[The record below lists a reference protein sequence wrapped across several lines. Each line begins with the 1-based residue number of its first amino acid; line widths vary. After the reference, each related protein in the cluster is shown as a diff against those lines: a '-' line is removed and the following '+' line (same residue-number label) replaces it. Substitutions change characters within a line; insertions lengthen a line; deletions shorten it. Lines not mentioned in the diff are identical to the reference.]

1 MKRTQLAFV
10 LTALC
15 VAPLTS
21 CIAVAA
27 AGAGA
32 GIGYVFYQRNEVHQD
47 FPVDLETAW
56 EAVLD
61 VAGANEEGTNIT
73 SWMKD
78 GAAEL
83 DGPDLKIRAEVRIDG
98 ITRIKIRIGTFETDE
113 HERQAELMLEEI
125 AQKLGVE
132 PIEDEDSEKND
143 AEHDE

>member
-15 VAPLTS
+15 IVPLTS

-32 GIGYVFYQRNEVHQD
+32 GIGYVFYHRNEVHQD

-61 VAGANEEGTNIT
+61 VAGANEEGTTIT
-73 SWMKD
+73 SWIKD

-83 DGPDLKIRAEVRIDG
+83 DGPDLEIRAEVRIDG

-113 HERQAELMLEEI
+113 HERKSELMLEEI

-132 PIEDEDSEKND
+132 PIDDEDSEHDD